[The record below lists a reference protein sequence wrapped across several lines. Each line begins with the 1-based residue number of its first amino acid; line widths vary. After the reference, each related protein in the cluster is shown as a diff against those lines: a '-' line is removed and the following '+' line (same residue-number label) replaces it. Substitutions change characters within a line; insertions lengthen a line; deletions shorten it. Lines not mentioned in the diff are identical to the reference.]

1 MEYGNMAQ
9 NRERIYIVAFRDKS
23 DYENF
28 HWPEKLPLT
37 KTVKDIIDFD
47 AKQDEKY
54 YYTEGKYKGDIYRLL
69 VEATKYDEENNPAI
83 YQWRR
88 KYVRQN
94 KSGVVPTLTANQG
107 EGGHN
112 VCIVKTKYGLR
123 KMTPRECFNAQGFP
137 EDFKLPGK
145 QSDAR
150 LYKQAGN
157 SVCVPVIRRIAETM
171 KKAMD
176 TQTAEGSL

>member
-1 MEYGNMAQ
+1 M
-9 NRERIYIVAFRDKS
+9 
-23 DYENF
+23 
-28 HWPEKLPLT
+28 T
-37 KTVKDIIDFD
+37 
-47 AKQDEKY
+47 
-54 YYTEGKYKGDIYRLL
+54 
-69 VEATKYDEENNPAI
+69 AI

-123 KMTPRECFNAQGFP
+123 KMTPRECFNTQGFP
-137 EDFKLPGK
+137 KDYKLPKK

-157 SVCVPVIRRIAETM
+157 SVCVPVINRIAESILEAI
-171 KKAMD
+171 K
-176 TQTAEGSL
+176 